1 VKDELCGLFAIGPW
15 KSCCISS
22 ADSCISKGAFYLFF
36 ESKEA
41 LFCEVLCSV
50 QAEICDAACQVMEQR
65 QNKYG
70 AAEALKLIY
79 RAYEE
84 NRFLYDSDSA
94 DYLVLRNKL
103 SQKQAQKMEASSQ
116 MGRRLFLDRP
126 YLLWKVDA
134 DLAVSVIYALLMNV
148 KNKEILPYSHRE
160 TFDFMVDHLIDSLL
174 E

>member
-1 VKDELCGLFAIGPW
+1 
-15 KSCCISS
+15 
-22 ADSCISKGAFYLFF
+22 
-36 ESKEA
+36 
-41 LFCEVLCSV
+41 
-50 QAEICDAACQVMEQR
+50 
-65 QNKYG
+65 
-70 AAEALKLIY
+70 
-79 RAYEE
+79 
-84 NRFLYDSDSA
+84 
-94 DYLVLRNKL
+94 
-103 SQKQAQKMEASSQ
+103 MEASSQ